1 MLAAVAVVLLAAVAF
16 RDTTRPVLREVSVQ
30 VPGLSREVTLLHV
43 SDLHGRTFGPDQRRL
58 EALLGDRHFDAAVL
72 TGDFQGDGASVSAPT
87 RRLIEIA
94 SRHSNGVYLVHG
106 NHEALDTEAVAKEMG
121 VVDLSVRAEPAT
133 IAADAGRVAL
143 IGSFWLSRRPQL
155 DEDALI
161 AISHVPP
168 TADDVRDTSNATR
181 GVRLFLAGHTHGG
194 QMRIPF
200 VGAVWAPTAYSPF
213 YENGSEGA
221 ARNEWFPEWHGRTI
235 RGLFRMGD
243 AWVNVSAGLGTMFVP
258 VRLFDQAEMTV
269 VHLVPEAAA
278 VP

>member
-1 MLAAVAVVLLAAVAF
+1 MLTAVAVVLLAAVAF
-16 RDTTRPVLREVSVQ
+16 RDTTRPVLREVTVQ

-72 TGDFQGDGASVSAPT
+72 TGDLQGDGASVSAPT

-94 SRHSNGVYLVHG
+94 SRHSDGVYLVHG

-133 IAADAGRVAL
+133 IAPDAGRVAL
-143 IGSFWLSRRPQL
+143 IGSFWLPRLPRL

-161 AISHVPP
+161 AVSHVPP

-213 YENGSEGA
+213 YENGSEEA
-221 ARNEWFPEWHGRTI
+221 SRNEWFPEWHGRTI
-235 RGLFRMGD
+235 IGLFRMGD

-258 VRLFDQAEMTV
+258 VRLFDRAEMTV
-269 VHLVPEAAA
+269 VHLVPGEPA